1 MEPTLAPS
9 AVQQAG
15 MHLLGD
21 IDQLVEQVTARVW
34 QVVPGYNDI
43 LIERMVLEQQV
54 RPNITDILEFMRSGR
69 EIDDDDHVRLEGLG
83 RSRALQGV
91 PLAAMIQSFRTAER
105 VVIDAFCVFCIRS
118 AFNSAEQRSGIQ
130 AIGAILDKVEQ
141 ATLDSYLQTQGQL
154 ERDLNSTLAV
164 LVSTLVDGFAVDRVE
179 LDAQARLVGANPS
192 VPYRCVALS
201 VVAPRRSEAPPGEE
215 SAPEWDVG
223 NPTPR
228 LTRLR
233 RHLVMRLIEAA
244 VAAPIAGLREDVLI
258 LLVPA
263 TGRDPLAAVQRAIDR
278 RQYAP
283 DVVAGAGDVYPSLY
297 EARSS
302 CLEAL
307 ATLEV
312 AVRQRRGREVLLYSD
327 AVLDVMLLRNG
338 DASRRLIAR
347 CLGPLANH
355 PLLDETTRQY
365 LDLKMS
371 AQATAE
377 RLVLHVN
384 TIAYRLRR
392 VRELTGYDVRNPAD
406 AATFFLALRA
416 RELLRSGPSAAAQ

>member
-1 MEPTLAPS
+1 MKPTLGPT

-15 MHLLGD
+15 SHLLED
-21 IDQLVEQVTARVW
+21 LDSLVEQVTVRVW
-34 QVVPGYNDI
+34 QAVPGYNDI
-43 LIERMVLEQQV
+43 LVDRRVLEQQV

-69 EIDDDDHVRLEGLG
+69 EIDDEDHRRLESLG

-105 VVIDAFCVFCIRS
+105 VVIDAFCVFCIRA

-141 ATLDSYLQTQGQL
+141 ATLDAYLQTQHHL

-164 LVSTLVDGFAVDRVE
+164 LVSTLVDGTVVDRVDV
-179 LDAQARLVGANPS
+179 DAQARLVGANPS
-192 VPYRCVALS
+192 IAYQCLALS
-201 VVAPRRSEAPPGEE
+201 VVAPPLADSTGTEV
-215 SAPEWDVG
+215 EWDAG

-233 RHLVMRLIEAA
+233 RHLVVRLIEAGA
-244 VAAPIAGLREDVLI
+244 PAPIAGLREDALI

-263 TGRDPLAAVQRAIDR
+263 TGRDPLATVQRAIDR
-278 RQYAP
+278 RQYRAE
-283 DVVAGAGDVYPSLY
+283 VVAGAGDIYPSLF
-297 EARSS
+297 EARAS
-302 CLEAL
+302 CHEAL

-312 AVRQRRGREVLLYSD
+312 ALRQHRRREVLLYAD

-338 DASRRLIAR
+338 DTSRRLIAG
-347 CLGPLANH
+347 CIGPLEAH
-355 PLLDETTRQY
+355 PLLDETIRHY
-365 LDLKMS
+365 INLSLS
-371 AQATAE
+371 SQATAD
-377 RLVLHVN
+377 RLVVHVN

-406 AATFFLALRA
+406 AASFFLALRA
-416 RELLRSGPSAAAQ
+416 RDLLSSTPRASSAR